1 MGRRLGK
8 RVLKA
13 GSALGGIALAAA
25 LHINF
30 GIFEIESIFMY
41 PTFEPG
47 QRVLVQKTAIGSIE
61 EGDLVL
67 FEAPFYDFD
76 TQDGM
81 LAVRR
86 ISRISGETV
95 TLECDAPAVY
105 GDVLTLDRSKII
117 GKVIELKKLTKS

>member
-1 MGRRLGK
+1 MGK
-8 RVLKA
+8 SILKA

-25 LHINF
+25 LYTNF

-41 PTFEPG
+41 PTLEPG
-47 QRVLVQKTAIGSIE
+47 QRVIVQKTAADNIA

-81 LAVRR
+81 FAVRR
-86 ISRISGETV
+86 ISRISGENIM
-95 TLECDAPAVY
+95 LECDASAVY
-105 GDVLTLDRSKII
+105 GDVLTVDRSKIR
-117 GKVIELKKLTKS
+117 GKVIV